1 MQPSESS
8 SNNDISLSTKQR
20 GQQTVSGKDRK
31 RSGSV
36 ITNRAGVASPFRV
49 SEWGNANSTTSTPAL
64 KKVKTSHRHLPTM
77 AKTTGMMNRPGV
89 IDLTRPAKFPTHEG
103 PRRLVIKNL
112 RTTSPNNLEQYYKKT
127 WAELDN
133 ALTANFNR
141 QQPATP
147 LEVLCRGVEAVCR
160 HGEGEKLAKHVRT
173 RSKTYLE
180 TELLPQIE
188 KEASS
193 GSVDALRAVHK
204 FWSLWNEQSV
214 RLPPTVSRNHS

>member
-1 MQPSESS
+1 
-8 SNNDISLSTKQR
+8 
-20 GQQTVSGKDRK
+20 
-31 RSGSV
+31 
-36 ITNRAGVASPFRV
+36 
-49 SEWGNANSTTSTPAL
+49 
-64 KKVKTSHRHLPTM
+64 M